1 MTITIYPPEKQ
12 AVGNFDG
19 GKITEL
25 KPIGFP
31 REGSAVK
38 GIGPLFYWAWAHAKE
53 EGHIPMHPHQAFE
66 IITYMVN
73 AQAEHSDTLGTRS
86 IVTAGGLQV
95 MQTGSGVS
103 HSEKFIGPD
112 SEGFQIWFEP
122 HLREALQRQPTY
134 NQYDHEAFPA
144 FESAGLTVKTVI
156 GEDSPV
162 ELVADVQM
170 WDVEL
175 AGGISYNLK
184 LEAGRSLAAL
194 AIRGHGSWT
203 LALEADKPVHPF
215 NHKDFTV
222 IEAEGEQAED
232 VVLTA
237 AAEGLRMILIEIPTE
252 VDYPLYKNGR

>member
-31 REGSAVK
+31 GEGSAVK
-38 GIGPLFYWAWAHAKE
+38 GIGPLFYWAWAHSKK

-73 AQAEHSDTLGTRS
+73 AKAEHSDTLGTSS
-86 IVTAGGLQV
+86 IVEAGGLQV

-103 HSEKFIGPD
+103 HSERFIGPD

-122 HLREALQRQPTY
+122 YIREALQRKPTY
-134 NQYDHEAFPA
+134 NQFDHEAFPVV
-144 FESAGLTVKTVI
+144 ETTGLTVKTVL
-156 GEDSPV
+156 GEGSPV

-175 AGGISYNLK
+175 AGGSQYSHK
-184 LEAGRSLAAL
+184 LAAGRSLAAL
-194 AIRGHGSWT
+194 AIRGHGGWT
-203 LALEADKPVHPF
+203 LDTEAAKHAVQF

-222 IEAEGEQAED
+222 TAAESGQPED
-232 VVLTA
+232 VVLA
-237 AAEGLRMILIEIPTE
+237 ASEDGLRMILIEVPTE
-252 VDYPLYKNGR
+252 VDYPLYKKNR